1 VQEALRAADIDYD
14 KVIAGHGSPIPFLRR
29 ARVQAARGDRNEEAT
44 GVEAG
49 RRDGHHPLQA
59 DPFLDRPA
67 EVIPQGSHALL
78 TAPTSLAPTYRGR
91 SATDDVGLLSK
102 LTRILYPFCTHLS

>member
-29 ARVQAARGDRNEEAT
+29 ARVTSCARRPERRSY